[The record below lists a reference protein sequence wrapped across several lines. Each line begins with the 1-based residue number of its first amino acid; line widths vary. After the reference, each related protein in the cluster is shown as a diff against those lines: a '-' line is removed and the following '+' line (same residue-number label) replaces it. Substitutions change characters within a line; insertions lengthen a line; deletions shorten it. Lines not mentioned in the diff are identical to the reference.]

1 MSTIPTSSP
10 KAPTQTEIDDSGL
23 DRWIDFLTHMPLG
36 GRIIIA
42 AIVAHI
48 VVLAVMSNK
57 GE

>member
-1 MSTIPTSSP
+1 MDI
-10 KAPTQTEIDDSGL
+10 
-23 DRWIDFLTHMPLG
+23 FTHMPFG

>member
-1 MSTIPTSSP
+1 MSTIPTSP
-10 KAPTQTEIDDSGL
+10 KAPTRTEIDDSGL

-48 VVLAVMSNK
+48 VVLAFMSNK